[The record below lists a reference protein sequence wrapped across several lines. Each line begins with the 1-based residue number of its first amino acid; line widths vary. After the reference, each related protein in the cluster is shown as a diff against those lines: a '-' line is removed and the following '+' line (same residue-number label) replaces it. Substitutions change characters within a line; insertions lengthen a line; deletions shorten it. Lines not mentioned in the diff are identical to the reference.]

1 LSKIIRNT
9 ITANKIYIGEK
20 HLDFET
26 EKKAEKELSQ
36 LFPVVSVLTD
46 PDGAKLIPIQEV
58 YKIQKIENERIN
70 QAHKNGY
77 DQGYQKGL
85 QEGLKEAAKVLQQ
98 LDKSIKDIIGQREA
112 LLDEA
117 RKIVLDLVMK
127 ISRKVTYDAIEIDP
141 EVTLKIINGV
151 VNSLIDRSTL
161 KIKVNPKHLPII
173 EQNINQFL
181 KDSTTIKQISIEPDT
196 RVEYG
201 GCFIETPTGDIDAR
215 LQSQFDIVENALKAN
230 EDES

>member
-1 LSKIIRNT
+1 MSKIIRNT

-117 RKIVLDLVMK
+117 REIVLDLVMK

>member
-1 LSKIIRNT
+1 MSKIIRNT